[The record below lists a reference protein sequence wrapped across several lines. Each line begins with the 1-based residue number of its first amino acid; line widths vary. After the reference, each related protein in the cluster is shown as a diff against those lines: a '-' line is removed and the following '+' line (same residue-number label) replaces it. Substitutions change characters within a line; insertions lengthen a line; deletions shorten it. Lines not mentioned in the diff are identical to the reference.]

1 MVLTV
6 KMALIVAVGVFLASF
21 MDAIAGGG
29 GIISVPTYLLA
40 GVPMHMAL
48 GTNKVSSGIGTA
60 VSTARFIKNGY
71 IDWKLGIPSVALALV
86 GSFVGTSIQ
95 LMIDEVYLQ
104 YLLLI
109 VLPVVAFVVLR
120 QRQLPEERG
129 QIEPKAQMAIVCVST
144 FFIGAYDGFYGPGSG
159 TFFLLVFCNLA
170 KMDVRTASGNV
181 KLVNLA
187 SNIGALITSLMSG
200 KVFIVLGLIGTVTS
214 FAGHF
219 LGAGLAIK
227 NGSKIVKPTVII
239 VLILLAAKVVQ
250 GLITGTN

>member
-1 MVLTV
+1 MC
-6 KMALIVAVGVFLASF
+6 IRDS
-21 MDAIAGGG
+21 
-29 GIISVPTYLLA
+29 
-40 GVPMHMAL
+40 
-48 GTNKVSSGIGTA
+48 
-60 VSTARFIKNGY
+60 
-71 IDWKLGIPSVALALV
+71 
-86 GSFVGTSIQ
+86 
-95 LMIDEVYLQ
+95 
-104 YLLLI
+104 
-109 VLPVVAFVVLR
+109 
-120 QRQLPEERG
+120 G

-219 LGAGLAIK
+219 LGEMCIRDRMTGLFVGI
-227 NGSKIVKPTVII
+227 ST
-239 VLILLAAKVVQ
+239 
-250 GLITGTN
+250 TSRS